1 MIFAIV
7 AFVLFGLMSLA
18 GVIDINKLNKRGCTH
33 EPKGMDTVTISDFN
47 GVRHKF
53 KIDTKGFIVGGEYN
67 NLCVCE
73 VQAILNHK

>member
-18 GVIDINKLNKRGCTH
+18 GVIDINKLNRRGYTH

-47 GVRHKF
+47 GVKHEF
-53 KIDTKGFIVGGEYN
+53 KCDTKGFITEGKYN